1 MKIRKKKSGG
11 PKKFKKL
18 ELYSRISFLYL
29 NKALK
34 NPLIL
39 KVAERKHKLVFK
51 FLEKEQA
58 DVIAKYKDIKEKLI
72 KRLKRT
78 YRECVCFDISDIRK
92 IVNELPEYEFVPNL
106 VDRDINA
113 DEDKLFDR
121 NVTDVIKYLSSYKDY
136 ELIQRWSGYE
146 SNYFVFSKKEEETEE
161 EIFERLYDIVKTKYS
176 NLLTKKSEIVSLNM
190 KKKALQDKIKELDKQ
205 IKSL

>member
-1 MKIRKKKSGG
+1 MI
-11 PKKFKKL
+11 
-18 ELYSRISFLYL
+18 
-29 NKALK
+29 
-34 NPLIL
+34 
-39 KVAERKHKLVFK
+39 
-51 FLEKEQA
+51 
-58 DVIAKYKDIKEKLI
+58 KDIKEKLI

-78 YRECVCFDISDIRK
+78 YRECVGFDIADIRK
-92 IVNELPEYEFVPNL
+92 IVDELPEYEFVPYL

-121 NVTDVIKYLSSYKDY
+121 NMTDVINYLSSYKEY
-136 ELIQRWSGYE
+136 KLIQRWSGYE

-161 EIFERLYDIVKTKYS
+161 EIFERLYDIVKSKYS
-176 NLLTKKSEIVSLNM
+176 KVLTKKSEIASLNM

>member
-1 MKIRKKKSGG
+1 MI
-11 PKKFKKL
+11 
-18 ELYSRISFLYL
+18 
-29 NKALK
+29 
-34 NPLIL
+34 
-39 KVAERKHKLVFK
+39 
-51 FLEKEQA
+51 
-58 DVIAKYKDIKEKLI
+58 KDIKEKLI

-78 YRECVCFDISDIRK
+78 YRECVGFDISDIRK
-92 IVNELPEYEFVPNL
+92 IVDELPEYEFTPIL

-121 NVTDVIKYLSSYKDY
+121 NVTDAIDYLSSYK
-136 ELIQRWSGYE
+136 EHKLIQCWSGYE

-161 EIFERLYDIVKTKYS
+161 EIFERLYDIVKSKYS
-176 NLLTKKSEIVSLNM
+176 KVLTKKSEIASLNM

>member
-1 MKIRKKKSGG
+1 MI
-11 PKKFKKL
+11 
-18 ELYSRISFLYL
+18 
-29 NKALK
+29 
-34 NPLIL
+34 
-39 KVAERKHKLVFK
+39 
-51 FLEKEQA
+51 
-58 DVIAKYKDIKEKLI
+58 KDIKEKLI

-78 YRECVCFDISDIRK
+78 YRECVCFDITDIRK
-92 IVNELPEYEFVPNL
+92 IVDEVPESEFVPNL

-136 ELIQRWSGYE
+136 KLIQRWSGYE

-161 EIFERLYDIVKTKYS
+161 EIFERLYDIVKSKYS

>member
-1 MKIRKKKSGG
+1 MI
-11 PKKFKKL
+11 
-18 ELYSRISFLYL
+18 
-29 NKALK
+29 
-34 NPLIL
+34 
-39 KVAERKHKLVFK
+39 
-51 FLEKEQA
+51 
-58 DVIAKYKDIKEKLI
+58 KDIKEKLI

-78 YRECVCFDISDIRK
+78 YRECVGFDISDIRK
-92 IVNELPEYEFVPNL
+92 IVDELPEYEFTPYL
-106 VDRDINA
+106 VDRDISA

-146 SNYFVFSKKEEETEE
+146 SNYFVFSKKEEETED
-161 EIFERLYDIVKTKYS
+161 EIFERLYDIVKSKYS
-176 NLLTKKSEIVSLNM
+176 KVLTKKSEIASLNM

>member
-1 MKIRKKKSGG
+1 MI
-11 PKKFKKL
+11 
-18 ELYSRISFLYL
+18 
-29 NKALK
+29 
-34 NPLIL
+34 
-39 KVAERKHKLVFK
+39 
-51 FLEKEQA
+51 
-58 DVIAKYKDIKEKLI
+58 KDIKEKLI

-92 IVNELPEYEFVPNL
+92 IVNELPEYEFTPYL

-121 NVTDVIKYLSSYKDY
+121 NMTDVIDYLSSYKEY
-136 ELIQRWSGYE
+136 KLIQRWSGYE

-161 EIFERLYDIVKTKYS
+161 EIFERLYDIVKSKYS
-176 NLLTKKSEIVSLNM
+176 NLLTKKSEIASLNM
-190 KKKALQDKIKELDKQ
+190 KKKALQDKIKKLDKQ